1 MKLILVVFIGIA
13 IFSCSSKVKDTSS
26 VLLWYKQPA
35 ENWNEALPLG
45 NGRLGAMAFGKTDTE
60 RIQLNEE
67 SLWAGAPANNT
78 NPKAFKNLQ
87 KVQQLIL
94 DNKIKEAE
102 KLAEET
108 MIGIPPCV
116 RSYQTL
122 GDLYLDFGPR
132 EVTDY
137 RRELDLETGICRVTY
152 TAAETAFS
160 EEILASA
167 PDNLI
172 ALRLTASGK
181 GALNL
186 NIRLER
192 GKGTV
197 TSVVNDRLIMSGQVI
212 DKEDPLRGAS
222 GKHMRFEAR
231 LKAVLSGGT
240 LHGEKDALVVTN
252 ADELLIILTAAT
264 DYNLDL
270 LNFDRRIKPSEI
282 CENILKQAENKTFD
296 SIRRRHLN
304 EYQPIFNRVSL
315 DLKGADYSKI
325 PTDERLELVK
335 NGADDPDLV
344 ALYFQYGRY
353 LLMGSSRAPGRLPA
367 NLQGIWCKNF
377 DAPWNSDFH
386 TNINLQMNYWPAE
399 VCNLK
404 ETEKTLSDFFIQL
417 QKPGA
422 ITARE
427 MYGARGWTLH
437 HLTDAFAHTGV
448 MDGIWGLFPM
458 GGPWMTF
465 PFYEHFAFTGD
476 TAYLRNTAY
485 PLMKGSAQFVL
496 DFLVKDQQGR
506 WATSPSNS
514 PENRYILP
522 QTNDNFYMT
531 YSATMDVEI
540 ITELFNNCI
549 KSANILGVD
558 KAFTDTLTNVLTGL
572 PEIKISPRTGGI
584 QEWVEDYEETE
595 PGHRHMSHLLA
606 LYPGTQITS
615 ETPELL
621 FAARQSISKRL
632 EQGGGHTGWSR
643 AWIIN
648 FYARLGDGENAAFHV
663 SELLKK
669 STLPNLFDNH
679 PPFQIDG
686 NFGGTAGIAE
696 MLLQSHDGV
705 ITLLPALPN
714 EWCNGS
720 VKGLCARGGFEVDMK
735 WKNNELQEVKIRSL
749 LGAPLNIF
757 YKGKKLKYITTVG
770 DNITISRKQI
780 APLETGSG
788 NSSS

>member
-1 MKLILVVFIGIA
+1 MKLILVILIGITL
-13 IFSCSSKVKDTSS
+13 ISCSSKVKDTSS
-26 VLLWYKQPA
+26 VQLWYKQPA

-45 NGRLGAMAFGKTDTE
+45 NGRLGAMVFGKTDTE

-67 SLWAGAPANNT
+67 SLWAGAPADNT
-78 NPKAFKNLQ
+78 NPEAFKNLR

-94 DNKIKEAE
+94 DNNIKEAV

-108 MIGIPPCV
+108 MIGVPPRV

-122 GDLYLDFGPR
+122 GDLFLDFRPR

-137 RRELDLETGICRVTY
+137 RRELDLETGICRVLY
-152 TAAETAFS
+152 AAGGTTFS

-167 PDNLI
+167 PDDLI

-192 GKGTV
+192 EKNAV
-197 TSVVNDRLIMSGQVI
+197 TSVVDDMLIMSGQVI
-212 DKEDPLRGAS
+212 DEDDPLRGAA

-231 LKAVLSGGT
+231 LKAVNYGGT
-240 LHGEKDALVVTN
+240 LHGENNTLVVKD
-252 ADELLIILTAAT
+252 ADELLIVLTAAT
-264 DYNLDL
+264 DYNLEL
-270 LNFDRRIKPSEI
+270 LNFDRSINPSEV
-282 CENILKQAENKTFD
+282 CGNILKQVENKRFST
-296 SIRRRHLN
+296 IRKRHLE

-315 DLKGADYSKI
+315 DLGGSDYSAI
-325 PTDERLELVK
+325 PTDERLALVK
-335 NGADDPDLV
+335 NGADDPGLV

-367 NLQGIWCKNF
+367 NLQGIWCKDFN
-377 DAPWNSDFH
+377 APWNSDFH

-404 ETEKTLSDFFIQL
+404 ETEKPLSDFFIQL
-417 QKPGA
+417 QKPGK

-437 HLTDAFAHTGV
+437 HLTDAFGHTGV

-476 TAYLRNTAY
+476 TAYLKSTAY
-485 PLMKGSAQFVL
+485 PLMKGVAQFVL
-496 DFLVKDQQGR
+496 DFLVKDKQGR
-506 WATSPSNS
+506 WATVPSNS
-514 PENRYILP
+514 PENKYILP
-522 QTNDNFYMT
+522 QTGEDFYMT

-549 KSANILGVD
+549 KSAKRLGVD
-558 KAFTDTLTNVLTGL
+558 KAFTDTLANVLNEL
-572 PEIKISPRTGGI
+572 PEIKISQRTGGI
-584 QEWVEDYEETE
+584 LEWIEDYEETE

-621 FAARQSISKRL
+621 DAARQSISKRL

-648 FYARLGDGENAAFHV
+648 FYARLGDGENAASHM

-696 MLLQSHDGV
+696 MLLQSHGGV

-714 EWCNGS
+714 TWSSGKVN
-720 VKGLCARGGFEVDMK
+720 GLCARGGFEVDMT
-735 WKNNELQEVKIRSL
+735 WENNELQEARIRSL
-749 LGAPLNIF
+749 SGAPLNIM
-757 YKGKKLKYITTVG
+757 YRGKKIKYNTTKG
-770 DNITISRKQI
+770 DEIVISRQQF
-780 APLETGSG
+780 ASF
-788 NSSS
+788 